1 MYPSIEELIAFVRI
15 VDAGSISAAA
25 RRLDLS
31 KSVVS
36 ARLASLEAK
45 LAVSL
50 LRRTTRTMVLT
61 DAGTGFYEQAT
72 DILDR
77 LEEAGAEAT
86 REGGAAGMLHGRL
99 RITAPVSFG
108 VLHLGSLLMPFFA
121 ANPHLHCEIQ
131 LDDKVVDL
139 VEDKFDLAIRIGRLP
154 DSALVARRVGTSRRV
169 ACASPAYIARMGE
182 PRHPDDLRGHTF
194 IGYANSSAAMLWTLT
209 ATDGSTLTASSNRPT
224 LTANNGELIRDAA
237 IAGLG
242 LVVLPRFILADALD
256 AGKLVPVLTD
266 YEPVSEAIQL
276 VYPQERRLPL
286 KTRALIDYLVQAFAG
301 RLW

>member
-1 MYPSIEELIAFVRI
+1 MYPSIEELVAFVHI
-15 VDAGSISAAA
+15 VEAGSISAAA
-25 RRLDLS
+25 RKLDLS

-36 ARLASLEAK
+36 ARLTSLEAR

-50 LRRTTRTMVLT
+50 LRRTTRTMALT
-61 DAGTGFYEQAT
+61 DAGTGFYEQAR

-86 REGGAAGMLHGRL
+86 REGGAAGMLHGHL

-108 VLHLGSLLMPFFA
+108 SLHLGPLLMPFFVE
-121 ANPHLHCEIQ
+121 NPHLHCEIQ

-139 VEDKFDLAIRIGRLP
+139 VEGKFDLAIRIGRMP
-154 DSALVARRVGTSRRV
+154 DSSLVARRVGMSRRV
-169 ACASPAYIARMGE
+169 ACASPAYIARAGE
-182 PRHPDDLRGHTF
+182 PGHPDDLRQHAF

-209 ATDGSTLTASSNRPT
+209 AEDGSTVIASSARPA

-242 LVVLPRFILADALD
+242 LAVLPRFIVEDALE
-256 AGKLVPVLTD
+256 AGKLVPVMTR

-286 KTRALIDYLVQAFAG
+286 KTRALIDFLVTTFADS
-301 RLW
+301 LW